1 MYKRQPY
8 PPNYIS
14 EHFLSGLNENGIH
27 SYSLR
32 DVCPKTLLLTQNVST
47 MLLMA
52 RMYVMI
58 KDGLIP
64 LAYAECATMLAI
76 VLLFLLMYLTKA
88 LKIDHYRNVRFSF
101 VVYVTLKILQPALQ
115 TLTSSFSYNTVY
127 VLAIM
132 ISIVNIMT
140 HDYDL
145 VRHEDGYVRNVDALP
160 MNCLVLVAILIA
172 SRFGCPKKA
181 SAYLQLYMVT
191 FSLLPL
197 LQRFLMD
204 CRSSLY
210 LYVFTLVMVLVT
222 CRGLYSFHVIL
233 VPVYIVGNMF
243 LNIIIPLGYIHA
255 QKYKRNVSG
264 PWNPDQVPRNRK
276 PL

>member
-1 MYKRQPY
+1 MGTIKPWERVMYKRQPY

-14 EHFLSGLNENGIH
+14 EHFLSGLNENGIN

-47 MLLMA
+47 MLLMV

-58 KDGLIP
+58 KDDLIP

-88 LKIDHYRNVRFSF
+88 PKIGEFRCSSVYASADHYRNVRFSF

-127 VLAIM
+127 
-132 ISIVNIMT
+132 
-140 HDYDL
+140 
-145 VRHEDGYVRNVDALP
+145 DGYVRNVDALP

-172 SRFGCPKKA
+172 SRFGCPKKV
-181 SAYLQLYMVT
+181 SAITRCRT

-210 LYVFTLVMVLVT
+210 IYVFTLVMVLVT

-233 VPVYIVGNMF
+233 VPVYIVG
-243 LNIIIPLGYIHA
+243 LEHSLSQHSVTSPAHGILTKCPETGSLS
-255 QKYKRNVSG
+255 RN
-264 PWNPDQVPRNRK
+264 
-276 PL
+276 